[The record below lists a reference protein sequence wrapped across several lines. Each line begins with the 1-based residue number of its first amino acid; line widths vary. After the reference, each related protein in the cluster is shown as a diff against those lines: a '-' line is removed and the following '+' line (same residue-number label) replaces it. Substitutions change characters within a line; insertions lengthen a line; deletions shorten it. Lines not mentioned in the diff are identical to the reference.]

1 MATTRTARAVWEG
14 DLFAGSGRVWTESS
28 DVLAGVPVTW
38 ASRAEEPQGR
48 TSPEE
53 LLAAAHA
60 ACFSMAL
67 SNELAKAGHPA
78 EQLDVRATAS
88 FEKTDGGWRVT
99 TMRLEV
105 TGRAPGADEAGF
117 QRAAEAASAGCPIS
131 RALEGNVRIELSA
144 KLEG

>member
-14 DLFAGSGRVWTESS
+14 DLFQGSGRIWTESS
-28 DVLAGVPVTW
+28 EVLVGIPVTW

-53 LLAAAHA
+53 LLAAAQA

-67 SNELAKAGHPA
+67 SNVLAKAGHPA
-78 EQLDVRATAS
+78 ERLDVRATAS
-88 FEKTDGGWRVT
+88 FDKTDGGWRVT

-105 TGRAPGADEAGF
+105 NGRVPGADEAGF
-117 QRAAEAASAGCPIS
+117 QRSAEAASVGCPIS

>member
-1 MATTRTARAVWEG
+1 MGTTRSARAVWEG
-14 DLFAGSGRVWTESS
+14 DLFEGSGRIWTESS
-28 DVLAGVPVTW
+28 EVLVGMPVTW

-67 SNELAKAGHPA
+67 SNELAKAGHPP
-78 EQLDVRATAS
+78 ERLDVRATAS
-88 FEKTDGGWRVT
+88 FDKTDAGWRVT

-105 TGRAPGADEAGF
+105 TGRVPGADDEAF
-117 QRAAEAASAGCPIS
+117 QRAAEAAGAGCPIS
-131 RALEGNVRIELSA
+131 RALEGNVRVEVAA

>member
-1 MATTRTARAVWEG
+1 MATTRSARAVWEG
-14 DLFAGSGRVWTESS
+14 DLFQGSGRVWTESS
-28 DVLAGVPVTW
+28 EVLVGMPVTW

-78 EQLDVRATAS
+78 ERLDVRATAS
-88 FEKTDGGWRVT
+88 FEKTDAGWRVT
-99 TMRLEV
+99 TMRLEA
-105 TGRAPGADEAGF
+105 TGRVPGADDAGF
-117 QRAAEAASAGCPIS
+117 RRAAEAAGAGCPIS
-131 RALEGNVRIELSA
+131 RALEGNVQVEVSA